1 MSRLI
6 SRLKYRDFGIFVTTS
21 YVSEQAY
28 KELLE
33 DGHPVIIISGRDII
47 ELLNKNHINTN
58 ELIYNFINTID
69 YSK

>member
-1 MSRLI
+1 MLSRLI

-33 DGHPVIIISGRDII
+33 DGHPVIIISGGDII
-47 ELLNKNHINTN
+47 EILTNNRINTKESLLN
-58 ELIYNFINTID
+58 FMDTID
-69 YSK
+69 YL